1 MQSEEQFFQ
10 SNLATCLHKV
20 EVRNPFTGE
29 RLFLPCGSCPACL
42 YKKSYKNEMRVI
54 AQRSM
59 SRYCYFV
66 SLTYD
71 AKFCPYYRIFEKEQ
85 ADGSLLCTCRS
96 VPRVE
101 YPQYDPDSF
110 KGLDSNVDDDYFFI
124 CSKEYLQK
132 YRDKANCAKRRRF
145 FDKRYNNLYGR
156 LNRNDFVL
164 FMKRLRFNLYKKI
177 GKYESL
183 HTYFVS
189 EYGPVSFRPH
199 FHLLLFF
206 DSEKIADNLGK
217 CLYESWSFGSV
228 DYSSERG
235 GSSSYVASYLNSFIA
250 LPRHLREIRR
260 FCPRSRFS
268 NGFGQDFFR
277 DSCRKVRSGIYDDF
291 FNGKIIF
298 ADGTSYTLYPWRQ
311 VVLSCVFSAARFRG
325 SNVGSLLQ
333 LSYSLLKIARRF
345 RFCSKTA
352 DSVFSL
358 CRSIVNFIKNAYF
371 KSFRARSSI
380 DSDSDLQTVFYFI
393 GHSFDQVWTLDF
405 KTVLGSLYRLY
416 SDFNLFLKG
425 TLKKDIFSLNIS
437 ESSLISHLNN
447 SIRFYYEQE
456 IRFSKK
462 NFERLG
468 DCIPGAQEYFFQSSP
483 ERQFQFLKTDLGI
496 RLLGYQEKVIK
507 QKIKHRELNDVY
519 WSS

>member
-10 SNLATCLHKV
+10 SNLATCLHKI

-29 RLFLPCGSCPACL
+29 TLFLPCGKCPACL

-59 SRYCYFV
+59 SRYCYFI

-71 AKFCPYYRIFEKEQ
+71 AKFCPYYRIYTKEMPT
-85 ADGSLLCTCRS
+85 GELLCTCKS
-96 VPRVE
+96 VPRTE
-101 YPQYDPDSF
+101 YPRYNSEEF

-124 CSKEYLQK
+124 CSKEYFQK
-132 YRDKANCAKRRRF
+132 YHDKANCAKRRRF
-145 FDKRYNNLYGR
+145 FDLRYNNLYGR

-164 FMKRLRFNLYKKI
+164 FMKRFRFNLFKI
-177 GKYESL
+177 TGNYESL

-206 DSEKIADNLGK
+206 DSPQVADNLGK
-217 CLYESWSFGSV
+217 CLCESWPFGTV
-228 DYSSERG
+228 NYSSERG
-235 GSSSYVASYLNSFIA
+235 GSSSYVASYLNSFIT

-277 DSCRKVRSGIYDDF
+277 AACRRVQSGIYDDF
-291 FNGKIIF
+291 FDGKVIY
-298 ADGTSYTLYPWRQ
+298 ADGTSYTLYPWRK

-325 SNVGSLLQ
+325 ADANSLLR
-333 LSYSLLKIARRF
+333 LSYSLLKVARRF

-352 DSVFSL
+352 NSVLSV
-358 CRSIVNFIKNAYF
+358 CREIVKFIRDAYF
-371 KSFRARSSI
+371 KSRRARDTI
-380 DSDSDLQTVFYFI
+380 DRDTDLQYIFYFI
-393 GHSFDQVWTLDF
+393 GHSFSQVWTLDF

-416 SDFNLFLKG
+416 SDFNLFLRG
-425 TLKKDIFSLNIS
+425 TLKKDVFSLDIS
-437 ESSLISHLNN
+437 EDLLLLHLNN
-447 SIRFYYEQE
+447 SIRFYHEQE

-483 ERQFQFLKTDLGI
+483 GRQAQFLKTDLGS
-496 RLLGYQEKVIK
+496 RLLAYQEKVIK
-507 QKIKHRELNDVY
+507 QKIKHRELNDGY
-519 WSS
+519 WSN